1 MQKNTSKNTLP
12 NILSNNAHIDFQRR
26 EAMKDLKDL
35 SLLGVGSILGLQ
47 IYKDSKTHSI
57 ESHFLDSYTNTLD
70 TTSILESNALDSLH
84 SPSHIPS
91 EILSLPLKYFNVP
104 QIYTMLLESKLPRNQ
119 RENLSY
125 IVPLLTSKDFNHTMP
140 SLYHSYNIENIN
152 TYRIYNETSK
162 FLQYHY
168 DTLGSLLKDLQS
180 HNFIIRDFR
189 ALTQDYNN
197 LDSTTLLHEKIQEI
211 IKLIIIDQ
219 NQEANTKEDYEMHYN
234 KQVPDY
240 TFFNH
245 KALDSKGNITNTT
258 SHISLNDIRRYQVP
272 MESDLYKEFR
282 ALEEDNKK
290 SAIDAYNEALEILA
304 DYKDYFFTNTPKKND
319 QGKILSYKDD
329 KNKARRL
336 LQCLNTIGQN
346 NIRALYVGVNDD
358 KPNNDNNH
366 TPSSLSADADSKKD
380 NNQSPQNKKR
390 PKFIGRLATTI
401 IIEDGLWLG

>member
-1 MQKNTSKNTLP
+1 MPKNNPKNT

-26 EAMKDLKDL
+26 KAMKDLKDL
-35 SLLGVGSILGLQ
+35 SLLSVGSILGLQ

-70 TTSILESNALDSLH
+70 STSLLESNTLDSLH

-119 RENLSY
+119 REHLLY

-140 SLYHSYNIENIN
+140 SLYHHYNAENN
-152 TYRIYNETSK
+152 THSIIYNETSQ

-168 DTLGSLLKDLQS
+168 DTLGSLFKDLQS
-180 HNFIIRDFR
+180 HYFIARDYR
-189 ALTQDYNN
+189 ALNQDSN
-197 LDSTTLLHEKIQEI
+197 LTENPIQEI
-211 IKLIIIDQ
+211 MQYLIID
-219 NQEANTKEDYEMHYN
+219 EKRGAKAKEDYETYYN
-234 KQVPDY
+234 KQVSDY
-240 TFFNH
+240 TFFHH
-245 KALDSKGNITNTT
+245 KSVDSTGNITNTT
-258 SHISLNDIRRYQVP
+258 SHISLNNIRKYQVP
-272 MESDLYKEFR
+272 KGSDLYKEFKAR
-282 ALEEDNKK
+282 ERKGAA

-304 DYKDYFFTNTPKKND
+304 EYKDYFFTSTPKKND

-346 NIRALYVGVNDD
+346 NIRALYVG
-358 KPNNDNNH
+358 
-366 TPSSLSADADSKKD
+366 TSESSKKM
-380 NNQSPQNKKR
+380 KR

>member
-1 MQKNTSKNTLP
+1 MPKNNPKNT
-12 NILSNNAHIDFQRR
+12 NILSNNAHIDSKRR

-47 IYKDSKTHSI
+47 IYKDSKAHNI
-57 ESHFLDSYTNTLD
+57 ESHIANTLD
-70 TTSILESNALDSLH
+70 STSILESNAPDSLH
-84 SPSHIPS
+84 SLFHSNIPN

-104 QIYTMLLESKLPRNQ
+104 QEYSILLESKLPRNQ
-119 RENLSY
+119 KEHLIY
-125 IVPLLTSKDFNHTMP
+125 IMPLLTSKDFHHTMP

-152 TYRIYNETSK
+152 TYRIYNETSQ

-168 DTLGSLLKDLQS
+168 DTLGSLFKDLQS
-180 HNFIIRDFR
+180 YNFIIRDFR

-219 NQEANTKEDYEMHYN
+219 NQEANTKEDYEIHYN

-245 KALDSKGNITNTT
+245 KALDSKGNIIDKAT
-258 SHISLNDIRRYQVP
+258 HISLSDIRRYQVP
-272 MESDLYKEFR
+272 EGSSLYQQFKALESDK
-282 ALEEDNKK
+282 DDT

-304 DYKDYFFTNTPKKND
+304 DYKDYYFTNTRS
-319 QGKILSYKDD
+319 GKRDI
-329 KNKARRL
+329 NKARRL
-336 LQCLNTIGQN
+336 VECLDVIGQN

>member
-1 MQKNTSKNTLP
+1 MPKNNPKNT

-26 EAMKDLKDL
+26 EAMKDLRDL

-70 TTSILESNALDSLH
+70 STSILESNALDSLH
-84 SPSHIPS
+84 SLFHSNIPS

-104 QIYTMLLESKLPRNQ
+104 QEYTMLLESKLPRNQ
-119 RENLSY
+119 REHLPY

-168 DTLGSLLKDLQS
+168 DTLGSLFKDLQS
-180 HNFIIRDFR
+180 YYFIARDYR
-189 ALTQDYNN
+189 ALNQDSN
-197 LDSTTLLHEKIQEI
+197 LTENPIQEI
-211 IKLIIIDQ
+211 MQYLIIDEKR
-219 NQEANTKEDYEMHYN
+219 EAKDREDYEIHYN

-245 KALDSKGNITNTT
+245 KALDSKGNIIDTT

-272 MESDLYKEFR
+272 KNSDLYKEFKVSER
-282 ALEEDNKK
+282 KGEA

-346 NIRALYVGVNDD
+346 NIRALYVGVN
-358 KPNNDNNH
+358 KERKSGKLPTPTIMGANNDEE
-366 TPSSLSADADSKKD
+366 D
-380 NNQSPQNKKR
+380 NNQSPQNKKH

>member
-1 MQKNTSKNTLP
+1 MPKNNPKNT

-26 EAMKDLKDL
+26 EAMKDLRDL

-70 TTSILESNALDSLH
+70 STSILESNAPDSLH
-84 SPSHIPS
+84 SLFHSNIPN

-104 QIYTMLLESKLPRNQ
+104 QEYSILLESKLPRNQ
-119 RENLSY
+119 KEHLIY
-125 IVPLLTSKDFNHTMP
+125 IMPLLTSKDFNHTMP

-219 NQEANTKEDYEMHYN
+219 NQEANTKEDYEIHYN

-272 MESDLYKEFR
+272 MESDLYKEFKVSER
-282 ALEEDNKK
+282 KGEA

-304 DYKDYFFTNTPKKND
+304 DYKDYYFTNTRS
-319 QGKILSYKDD
+319 GKRDI
-329 KNKARRL
+329 NKARRL
-336 LQCLNTIGQN
+336 VECLDVIGQN
-346 NIRALYVGVNDD
+346 NIRALYVG
-358 KPNNDNNH
+358 
-366 TPSSLSADADSKKD
+366 TSEYSK
-380 NNQSPQNKKR
+380 NIKR

>member
-12 NILSNNAHIDFQRR
+12 NILSNNAHIDSKRR
-26 EAMKDLKDL
+26 EAMKDLRDL

-70 TTSILESNALDSLH
+70 STSILESNALDSLH
-84 SPSHIPS
+84 SLFHSNIPN

-104 QIYTMLLESKLPRNQ
+104 QEYTMLLESKLPRNQ

-125 IVPLLTSKDFNHTMP
+125 IVPLLTSKDFHHTMP
-140 SLYHSYNIENIN
+140 NLYHSYNVENN
-152 TYRIYNETSK
+152 THYRIYNETSQ

-168 DTLGSLLKDLQS
+168 DTLGSLFKDLQS
-180 HNFIIRDFR
+180 YNFIIRDFR

-219 NQEANTKEDYEMHYN
+219 NQEANTKEDYEIHYN

-245 KALDSKGNITNTT
+245 KALDSKSNIRDTT
-258 SHISLNDIRRYQVP
+258 SHISLSDIRKYQVP
-272 MESDLYKEFR
+272 MESDLYKELKVSER
-282 ALEEDNKK
+282 KGEA
-290 SAIDAYNEALEILA
+290 SAIDAYNEALVILA

-346 NIRALYVGVNDD
+346 NIRALYVG
-358 KPNNDNNH
+358 
-366 TPSSLSADADSKKD
+366 TSEYSK
-380 NNQSPQNKKR
+380 NIKR
-390 PKFIGRLATTI
+390 PKLIGRLATTI

>member
-12 NILSNNAHIDFQRR
+12 NILSNNAHIDSKRR

-47 IYKDSKTHSI
+47 IYKDSKAHNI
-57 ESHFLDSYTNTLD
+57 ESHIANTLD
-70 TTSILESNALDSLH
+70 TSTILESNALDSLQSH
-84 SPSHIPS
+84 SNIPTQ
-91 EILSLPLKYFNVP
+91 ILSLPLKYFNVP
-104 QIYTMLLESKLPRNQ
+104 QEYSILLESKLPRNQ
-119 RENLSY
+119 KEHLIY
-125 IVPLLTSKDFNHTMP
+125 IMPLLTSKDFNHTMP
-140 SLYHSYNIENIN
+140 SLYHSYNIKNIN

-168 DTLGSLLKDLQS
+168 DTLGSLFKDLQS
-180 HNFIIRDFR
+180 HYFIARDYR
-189 ALTQDYNN
+189 ALSQDSN
-197 LDSTTLLHEKIQEI
+197 LTENPIQEI
-211 IKLIIIDQ
+211 MQYLIIDEKR
-219 NQEANTKEDYEMHYN
+219 EAKDREDYEMHYN

-245 KALDSKGNITNTT
+245 KALDSKSNIRDTT
-258 SHISLNDIRRYQVP
+258 SHISLSDIRRYQVP
-272 MESDLYKEFR
+272 KNSDLYKEFKVSER
-282 ALEEDNKK
+282 KGEA

-346 NIRALYVGVNDD
+346 NIRALYVGVNDENKFD
-358 KPNNDNNH
+358 KLPTPTIMGTNND
-366 TPSSLSADADSKKD
+366 KED

-390 PKFIGRLATTI
+390 PKFVGRLATTI

>member
-1 MQKNTSKNTLP
+1 MPKNNPKNT
-12 NILSNNAHIDFQRR
+12 NILSKNAHIDSKRR

-47 IYKDSKTHSI
+47 IYKDSKTHNI

-70 TTSILESNALDSLH
+70 STSLLESNTLDSLH
-84 SPSHIPS
+84 FPSYSNIPS

-104 QIYTMLLESKLPRNQ
+104 QTYTMLLESKLPRNQ
-119 RENLSY
+119 RENLLY
-125 IVPLLTSKDFNHTMP
+125 IVPLLTSKDFKHTMP

-168 DTLGSLLKDLQS
+168 DTLGSLFKDLQS
-180 HNFIIRDFR
+180 HHFIARDYR
-189 ALTQDYNN
+189 ALSQDSNN
-197 LDSTTLLHEKIQEI
+197 LTENPIQEI
-211 IKLIIIDQ
+211 MQYLIIDEKRTAKDKQ
-219 NQEANTKEDYEMHYN
+219 DYEIHYN

-245 KALDSKGNITNTT
+245 KALDSKGNIIDKT
-258 SHISLNDIRRYQVP
+258 SHISLDNILKYQVP
-272 MESDLYKEFR
+272 EESSLYKEFKN
-282 ALEEDNKK
+282 LENEKDDV

-346 NIRALYVGVNDD
+346 NIRALYVG
-358 KPNNDNNH
+358 
-366 TPSSLSADADSKKD
+366 TSESSKKM
-380 NNQSPQNKKR
+380 KR

>member
-1 MQKNTSKNTLP
+1 MPKNNPKNT

-26 EAMKDLKDL
+26 KAMKDLKDL
-35 SLLGVGSILGLQ
+35 SLLSVGSILGLQ

-70 TTSILESNALDSLH
+70 STSLLESNTLDSLH

-119 RENLSY
+119 REHLLY

-140 SLYHSYNIENIN
+140 SLYHHYNAENN
-152 TYRIYNETSK
+152 THSIIYNETSQ

-168 DTLGSLLKDLQS
+168 DTLGSLFKDLQS
-180 HNFIIRDFR
+180 HYFIARDYR
-189 ALTQDYNN
+189 ALNQDSN
-197 LDSTTLLHEKIQEI
+197 LTENPIQEI
-211 IKLIIIDQ
+211 MQYLIIDEKRTAKDKQ
-219 NQEANTKEDYEMHYN
+219 DYEIHYN
-234 KQVPDY
+234 KQVSDY
-240 TFFNH
+240 TFFHH
-245 KALDSKGNITNTT
+245 KSVDSTGNITNTT
-258 SHISLNDIRRYQVP
+258 SHISLNNIRKYQVP
-272 MESDLYKEFR
+272 KGSDLYKEFKAR
-282 ALEEDNKK
+282 ERKGAA

-304 DYKDYFFTNTPKKND
+304 EYKDYFFTSTPKKND

-346 NIRALYVGVNDD
+346 NIRALYVG
-358 KPNNDNNH
+358 
-366 TPSSLSADADSKKD
+366 TSESSKKM
-380 NNQSPQNKKR
+380 KR

>member
-1 MQKNTSKNTLP
+1 MPKNNPKNT

-26 EAMKDLKDL
+26 KAMKDLKDL

-57 ESHFLDSYTNTLD
+57 ESHFLDSYTNALD
-70 TTSILESNALDSLH
+70 STSILESNALDSLH
-84 SPSHIPS
+84 SLFHSNIPN

-104 QIYTMLLESKLPRNQ
+104 QEYSILLESKLPRNQ
-119 RENLSY
+119 REHLIY
-125 IVPLLTSKDFNHTMP
+125 IMPLLTSKDFHHTMP

-168 DTLGSLLKDLQS
+168 DTLGSLFKDLQS
-180 HNFIIRDFR
+180 YYFIARDYR
-189 ALTQDYNN
+189 ALNQDSN
-197 LDSTTLLHEKIQEI
+197 LTENPIQEI
-211 IKLIIIDQ
+211 MQYLIIDEKR
-219 NQEANTKEDYEMHYN
+219 EAKDREDYEIHYN

-245 KALDSKGNITNTT
+245 KALDSKGNIIDTT
-258 SHISLNDIRRYQVP
+258 SHISLSDIRRYQVP

-346 NIRALYVGVNDD
+346 NIRALYVGVNERENT
-358 KPNNDNNH
+358 NNVPTTHLAEVTNN
-366 TPSSLSADADSKKD
+366 KNQ
-380 NNQSPQNKKR
+380 NNIKR

-401 IIEDGLWLG
+401 IVEDGLWLG

>member
-12 NILSNNAHIDFQRR
+12 NILSNNAHIDSKRR
-26 EAMKDLKDL
+26 EAMKDLRDL

-47 IYKDSKTHSI
+47 IYKDSKAHNI
-57 ESHFLDSYTNTLD
+57 ESHIANTLD
-70 TTSILESNALDSLH
+70 TSTILESNALDSLH

-104 QIYTMLLESKLPRNQ
+104 QEYSILLESKLPRNQ
-119 RENLSY
+119 RENLPY
-125 IVPLLTSKDFNHTMP
+125 IVPLLTSKDFHHTMP
-140 SLYHSYNIENIN
+140 NLYHSYNVENN
-152 TYRIYNETSK
+152 THYRIYNETSQ

-168 DTLGSLLKDLQS
+168 DTLGSLFKDLQS
-180 HNFIIRDFR
+180 YNFIIRDFR

-219 NQEANTKEDYEMHYN
+219 NQEANTKEDYEIHYN

-240 TFFNH
+240 TFFHH
-245 KALDSKGNITNTT
+245 KALDSKGNTIDTKC
-258 SHISLNDIRRYQVP
+258 HISLSDIRRYQVP
-272 MESDLYKEFR
+272 KNSDLYKEFKVSER
-282 ALEEDNKK
+282 KGEA

-336 LQCLNTIGQN
+336 LQYLNTIGQN
-346 NIRALYVGVNDD
+346 NIRALYVGVNDENKFD
-358 KPNNDNNH
+358 KLPTPTIMGTNNNKEDN
-366 TPSSLSADADSKKD
+366 K
-380 NNQSPQNKKR
+380 
-390 PKFIGRLATTI
+390 
-401 IIEDGLWLG
+401 